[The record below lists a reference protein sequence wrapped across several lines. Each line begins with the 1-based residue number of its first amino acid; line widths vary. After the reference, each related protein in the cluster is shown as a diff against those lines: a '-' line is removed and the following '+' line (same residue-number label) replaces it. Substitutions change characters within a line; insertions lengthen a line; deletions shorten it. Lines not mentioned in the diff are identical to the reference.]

1 MRHALVTL
9 RYSEQMAVA
18 KQLTREEAL
27 EQFLRTYLAQAVY
40 ALPTVLAKHLDLSE
54 AELRAGLGPPGL
66 RRSGYFSDVP
76 RAEGGLL
83 CMERNLDG
91 SVAGE
96 AKKQKDPV
104 G

>member
-1 MRHALVTL
+1 VDDDEMRHALVTL

-54 AELRAGLGPPGL
+54 AELRAGLGRL
-66 RRSGYFSDVP
+66 VSADLVT
-76 RAEGGLL
+76 
-83 CMERNLDG
+83 
-91 SVAGE
+91 SVTFPE
-96 AKKQKDPV
+96 QK
-104 G
+104 GAYYAWKET